1 MAGKQGGDQPEG
13 MEPLYYSGA
22 FIIVLTYI
30 WYNYHAQIT
39 GFFISVRHSELMA
52 VLFIADGI
60 NFCLEQLTMPQ
71 IDLSMLLQDIAD
83 HSAQDPAQLHYSDL
97 WWFLSKSGI
106 YLAPFDVALAAACSY
121 HLIFRNKIVGFRNVY
136 SMHLLRKKEQSN
148 WPHTRA
154 ASVKNLVKVPIDDPF
169 WGMSEQP
176 LAFAKKNNLLRRVI
190 RDRRPAVEVD
200 HDKAEEVFALQ
211 LGRMWTGLECLKD
224 YELAL
229 FAVFAAKANRASEDA
244 DKMIR
249 QLAKSGD
256 KGREGLDMSGVKQ
269 LLQAHVQCKE
279 VGLAVSPHAY
289 VYTVMAS
296 MLEMAR
302 TDGVIASSEFLWLKT
317 VDRPLW
323 YVLNTVG
330 RVTAFPEI
338 AGIISH
344 WKIEAKLRRPLKVP
358 FVAEAVKALDEAI
371 LEILYNPDEP
381 D

>member
-22 FIIVLTYI
+22 FIIVLTYV

-39 GFFISVRHSELMA
+39 GFFIGVRHSELMA
-52 VLFIADGI
+52 VLFMADGI
-60 NFCLEQLTMPQ
+60 NFCLEQLMIPQ
-71 IDLSMLLQDIAD
+71 LDLSMLLQDIAE
-83 HSAQDPAQLHYSDL
+83 HSTQDPAQLHYSDL
-97 WWFLSKSGI
+97 WWFLSKSGV
-106 YLAPFDVALAAACSY
+106 YLAPFDIALAAACSY

-136 SMHLLRKKEQSN
+136 SMHQLRKKEQGN

-154 ASVKNLVKVPIDDPF
+154 ASIKNLVKVSIDDPF

-176 LAFAKKNNLLRRVI
+176 LGFAKKNDLLRRVI
-190 RDRRPAVEVD
+190 RDRKPAVEVD
-200 HDKAEEVFALQ
+200 RDKAEEVFALQ
-211 LGRMWTGLECLKD
+211 LGRAWTGLECLKD
-224 YELAL
+224 YEMAL

-256 KGREGLDMSGVKQ
+256 KGREGLNMSGVKQ

-302 TDGVIASSEFLWLKT
+302 TDGVLASSEFLWLKT
-317 VDRPLW
+317 IDRPLW
-323 YVLNTVG
+323 YILNTVG
-330 RVTAFPEI
+330 RVTAFPEV
-338 AGIISH
+338 AGIVSH

-358 FVAEAVKALDEAI
+358 FVAEAVNALDEAI

-381 D
+381 E